1 MLETSEA
8 DWAWVPLYGGSW
20 LCFSAIMLT
29 RQMYKLSPGFR
40 KRLRNTRFFEV
51 NTAEAS
57 EAEMASVMLDAFR
70 CYPATV
76 SEMVEDSASAHGM
89 VFRAL
94 MVTGGL
100 AATGTRLGQLSAPAS
115 GGFALLLGTVHA
127 LRTFSICSV
136 VGFSFAPSGGPDYD
150 VSQLRDELAA
160 SPRSAKLQRGSRHLR
175 DTVPWIGAWI
185 DDAQLK
191 ALSDERRE
199 LLTRTAVA
207 GMIHMVLA
215 FLMLSVLPALELIVL
230 LWDAHSFAPA
240 IRACSPWALA
250 WSALA
255 AVRLLHIGCIAGCL
269 NYFLFFFYSGFLNPN
284 FASSAAFYKGFW
296 AEFAAARMFAQ
307 LMILAAAASWFVPHY
322 QQDGSPL
329 LFDERPLAGR
339 AVAVAVA
346 AAHGASFGR
355 FALRS
360 AWKSLRNLEYSE
372 AELASLLLQWRRAE
386 GLFQSLLD
394 AYLLSL
400 QALQSTLTADGSGP
414 EGLAAQL
421 CRLLRGGSRGPPE
434 ASPPERQRAGG
445 QQGSRPGEA
454 GRSGAEGG
462 LTMLRR
468 QLSWARQFRGALKM
482 HDE

>member
-1 MLETSEA
+1 
-8 DWAWVPLYGGSW
+8 
-20 LCFSAIMLT
+20 
-29 RQMYKLSPGFR
+29 
-40 KRLRNTRFFEV
+40 
-51 NTAEAS
+51 
-57 EAEMASVMLDAFR
+57 
-70 CYPATV
+70 
-76 SEMVEDSASAHGM
+76 
-89 VFRAL
+89 
-94 MVTGGL
+94 
-100 AATGTRLGQLSAPAS
+100 
-115 GGFALLLGTVHA
+115 
-127 LRTFSICSV
+127 
-136 VGFSFAPSGGPDYD
+136 
-150 VSQLRDELAA
+150 
-160 SPRSAKLQRGSRHLR
+160 
-175 DTVPWIGAWI
+175 
-185 DDAQLK
+185 
-191 ALSDERRE
+191 
-199 LLTRTAVA
+199 
-207 GMIHMVLA
+207 MIHMVLA
-215 FLMLSVLPALELIVL
+215 FLMLSATPRSRASHDSAASLASTSLPAAPQVLPALELIVL

-240 IRACSPWALA
+240 IRACSPWARAWSASAASRLPLGYLSPLSQALA

-372 AELASLLLQWRRAE
+372 AGREPWRGLVRPLATSPVGLATPTPLGGARVAAAAVEEGGGALPVAARRVPPLAA
-386 GLFQSLLD
+386 GGRRPLPLPLPPSPPTRRLPHAVQSAPPPSSCLP
-394 AYLLSL
+394 SPHPIPSSP